1 MQAWFIAGATVVG
14 LVALTRLVQLALV
27 NRLSA
32 LADRTITTSDD
43 LAVDLI
49 RRVRLGFLI
58 ALYADLAIVS
68 VMLPRDIR
76 GFIHTVFI
84 VACVYQAGV
93 WGNGVI
99 EYLIARRRADPEYNG
114 STATTMAALGFGA
127 RIILWSALVL
137 LGLQN
142 AGVNVTALV
151 TGLGIG
157 GIAIALAVQNIL
169 GDLFASIA
177 IVLDRPFVIGDFI
190 IVGDLKGSVEHIGLK
205 TTRIRSLF
213 GEQLVISNEA
223 LLKQSIRNYRR
234 MQERRITFTFGVTY
248 QTPRAR
254 VAAIA
259 GTVREVIEQQDEGP
273 LRPSPLPGVRGFRAR
288 VRGRV
293 LRARARVQRLHGHPA
308 GDQPGADGAVRAG
321 PGGLR
326 LPDAH
331 PAHAGRRGRAAGGG
345 RRAGHRRRLVTS
357 GTVSDPSSPRG
368 PRRRGRARPPSRRR
382 RCRSR
387 PP

>member
-1 MQAWFIAGATVVG
+1 MQAWFVAAATVVG

-32 LADRTITTSDD
+32 LAERTTTSGDD

-49 RRVRLGFLI
+49 RRIRLPFLV

-68 VMLPRDIR
+68 VMLPRDVR
-76 GFIHTVFI
+76 GFIHTAFI

-99 EYLIARRRADPEYNG
+99 EYLIARRRTDPEYNG
-114 STATTMAALGFGA
+114 STATTMAALGFAGKL
-127 RIILWSALVL
+127 ILWSALVL

-142 AGVNVTALV
+142 AGINVTALV

-190 IVGDLKGSVEHIGLK
+190 IVGDLKGTVEHIGLK
-205 TTRIRSLF
+205 TTRLRSLF

-234 MQERRITFTFGVTY
+234 MQERRITFSFGVTY

-254 VAAIA
+254 VATIA
-259 GTVREVIEQQDEGP
+259 ATVREVIEQQANVRFDRAHFLAFGDCALEFEAVYYV
-273 LRPSPLPGVRGFRAR
+273 LSPEYNKYMDIQQAINLALMERFEQDQVDFAYPTRTLLLPGIADALRDAGAAR
-288 VRGRV
+288 DT
-293 LRARARVQRLHGHPA
+293 A
-308 GDQPGADGAVRAG
+308 GAP
-321 PGGLR
+321 
-326 LPDAH
+326 
-331 PAHAGRRGRAAGGG
+331 
-345 RRAGHRRRLVTS
+345 
-357 GTVSDPSSPRG
+357 
-368 PRRRGRARPPSRRR
+368 
-382 RCRSR
+382 
-387 PP
+387 